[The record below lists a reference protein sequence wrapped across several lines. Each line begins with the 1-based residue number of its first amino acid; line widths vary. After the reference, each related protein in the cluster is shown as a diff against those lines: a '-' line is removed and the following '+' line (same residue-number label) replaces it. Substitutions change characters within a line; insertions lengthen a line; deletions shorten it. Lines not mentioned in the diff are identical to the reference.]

1 MALDSQ
7 TTKEIKDDWGNRECV
22 EILSTNMKSL
32 VNFLNHFDS
41 SCRVKLSQLD
51 SKVTNAEK
59 HVDLLEAQVQRIL
72 RQQAHQHQALSS
84 TQQSSAAN
92 E

>member
-7 TTKEIKDDWGNRECV
+7 TTKEIKDDWGN
-22 EILSTNMKSL
+22 L
-32 VNFLNHFDS
+32 NFLNHFDS